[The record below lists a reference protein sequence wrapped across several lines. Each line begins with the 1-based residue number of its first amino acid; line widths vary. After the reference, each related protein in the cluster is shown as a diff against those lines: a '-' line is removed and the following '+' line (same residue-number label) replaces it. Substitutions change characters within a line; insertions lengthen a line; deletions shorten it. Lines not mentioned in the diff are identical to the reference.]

1 MKEWKI
7 LLVME
12 VEWRIFRIQRKL
24 INWLVGKGVKLN
36 STILCFINR
45 SLDNHMV
52 ALTENRLEYEQIT
65 GQIIQYYKRDEI

>member
-12 VEWRIFRIQRKL
+12 FEWRIFRVQRKL
-24 INWLVGKGVKLN
+24 INWLVGKGLKLN
-36 STILCFINR
+36 STILCFVNR
-45 SLDNHMV
+45 SLDKHVV
-52 ALTENRLEYEQIT
+52 ALTKNRFLYEQST